1 MANLTKE
8 YFDKKIGTLVTKD
21 ELKKELKN
29 FATKDDIKSFATKDD
44 LKNFAT
50 KDDLKNFATKNDLK
64 NFATKD
70 DLNELAAMI
79 NRGFEEVI
87 RKLDVR
93 ERVEKLEKNVG
104 KIMEAIN
111 LRA

>member
-1 MANLTKE
+1 MGGIYNAHNMANLTKE
-8 YFDKKIGTLVTKD
+8 YFDRKIGTLVTKD
-21 ELKKELKN
+21 GLKKEL
-29 FATKDDIKSFATKDD
+29 KSFATKDD

-50 KDDLKNFATKNDLK
+50 KDDLKNFAIKDDLK

-70 DLNELAAMI
+70 DLGELAAMI
-79 NRGFEEVI
+79 SRGFEEII

-93 ERVEKLEKNVG
+93 ERVEKLEKKVG